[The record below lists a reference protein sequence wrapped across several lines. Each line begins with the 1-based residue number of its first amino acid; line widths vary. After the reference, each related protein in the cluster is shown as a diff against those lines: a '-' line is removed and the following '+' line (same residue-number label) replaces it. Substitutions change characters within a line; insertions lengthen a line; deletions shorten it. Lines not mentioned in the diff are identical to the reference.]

1 MQLVNNQGVSL
12 LVMGGG
18 VMNWTQRGAKDETNK
33 HVHLHSAHSADLS
46 VLKPNDLLSL
56 ASALIRQGFPSTYA
70 VTTG

>member
-1 MQLVNNQGVSL
+1 MLVV
-12 LVMGGG
+12 GGG
-18 VMNWTQRGAKDETNK
+18 VMNWTKIRGGAKDDTNK

-46 VLKPNDLLSL
+46 VTNPNELLSL